1 MKITKVVCKNNNKN
15 TYYDEDEYEFQIHL
29 NILSSDKWGKKGENL
44 LIIDK
49 VYDVKTT
56 DIDIK
61 TGIRY
66 YLIENEIGIPY
77 FFSETRFYT
86 IDEYRELK
94 LNKLGI

>member
-1 MKITKVVCKNNNKN
+1 M
-15 TYYDEDEYEFQIHL
+15 
-29 NILSSDKWGKKGENL
+29 ILGGAIVFL
-44 LIIDK
+44 LMQQCG

-86 IDEYRELK
+86 MDEYRELK

>member
-1 MKITKVVCKNNNKN
+1 MKVVCKNNVDHSLF
-15 TYYDEDEYEFQIHL
+15 DEDEYEFQIHL
-29 NILSSDKWGKKGENL
+29 NILSSDKFGKKGENI